1 MGELRVTNVDEKY
14 MTEIKTAASTNQRTL
29 AGEVMFR
36 LNQYKPTQRLHAKIL
51 EQKMLIEQLQRELAA
66 EKIRKQ

>member
-14 MTEIKTAASTNQRTL
+14 MTEIKNAAASNQRTL

-51 EQKMLIEQLQRELAA
+51 EQKMMIEQLQRELAL
-66 EKIRKQ
+66 EKLKK